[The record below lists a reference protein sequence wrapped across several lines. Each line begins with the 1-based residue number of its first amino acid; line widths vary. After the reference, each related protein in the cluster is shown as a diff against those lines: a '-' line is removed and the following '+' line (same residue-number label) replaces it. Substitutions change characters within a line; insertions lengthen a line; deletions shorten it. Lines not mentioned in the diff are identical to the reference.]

1 VRAAAWRWRACRNGD
16 SDFALAR
23 YKTDGALDTSFG
35 NGGRVTTDFGE
46 SSDAAIS
53 VVVQPDGKIVAAG
66 QAWGSGGGDFALA
79 RYNK

>member
-1 VRAAAWRWRACRNGD
+1 
-16 SDFALAR
+16 
-23 YKTDGALDTSFG
+23 
-35 NGGRVTTDFGE
+35 VTTDFGE